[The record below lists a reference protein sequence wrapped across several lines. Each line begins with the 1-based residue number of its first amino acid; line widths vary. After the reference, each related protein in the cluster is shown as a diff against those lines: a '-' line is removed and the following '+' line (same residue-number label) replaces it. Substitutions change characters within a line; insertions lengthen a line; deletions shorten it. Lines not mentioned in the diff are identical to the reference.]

1 MGKTRKKTRKVKEEK
16 KQRLVKT
23 LKRRKAASE

>member
-1 MGKTRKKTRKVKEEK
+1 MKKTRKKTRFIKEEK

-23 LKRRKAASE
+23 LKRRKAGSE